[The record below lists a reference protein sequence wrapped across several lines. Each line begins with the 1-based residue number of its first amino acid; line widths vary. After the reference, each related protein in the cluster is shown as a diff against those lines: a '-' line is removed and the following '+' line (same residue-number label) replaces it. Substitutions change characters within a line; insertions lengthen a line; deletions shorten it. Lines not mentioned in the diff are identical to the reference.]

1 MYQVITII
9 DGNYTHLGFYKDK
22 EKAKKL
28 ADYMDSKIKRNH
40 TGEAFVMEIKKGE

>member
-9 DGNYTHLGFYKDK
+9 DGNYAHLGFYENK
-22 EKAKKL
+22 EKANKI
-28 ADYMDSKIKRNH
+28 ADYMDSKIKLNH